1 MVLILDDMLG
11 LMSRLCWAYFASS
24 PEEIYSDESLRG
36 EMEGILDE
44 LYSNIGEL
52 FPNGKVPTGRN
63 TTVKCI
69 RLTLDPIRSEHRPL
83 IFYLVAHPRLF
94 AQCTD

>member
-1 MVLILDDMLG
+1 MVG

-24 PEEIYSDESLRG
+24 PEEIYSDESLRV

-44 LYSNIGEL
+44 LYSHIGDY

-63 TTVKCI
+63 TAVKCI

-83 IFYLVAHPRLF
+83 IFYLVSQPSALS
-94 AQCTD
+94 AMTD